1 LGKIRNTWINYKHL
15 SKVQQ
20 PQSIFGQTTKA
31 SFKFGWNEKYFI
43 NWKHLVNSNW
53 PNQLAKIAISLFQIW
68 AKWKSFIRI
77 WAT

>member
-1 LGKIRNTWINYKHL
+1 
-15 SKVQQ
+15 
-20 PQSIFGQTTKA
+20 
-31 SFKFGWNEKYFI
+31 
-43 NWKHLVNSNW
+43 VNSNW